1 MLVSLNLLC
10 KWLIQ
15 LSPLTAVTGSSLF
28 PPAWPANGESSARI
42 ATKAFSDVIDQDMVD
57 ENMLDQFFILPLE
70 GAEAR
75 YAFAP
80 ALLFLHLL
88 RVKSALVSPE
98 TDTGLDP
105 FLAPS
110 CQAITV

>member
-57 ENMLDQFFILPLE
+57 ENMLDQFFIL
-70 GAEAR
+70 
-75 YAFAP
+75 
-80 ALLFLHLL
+80 LFFE
-88 RVKSALVSPE
+88 RA
-98 TDTGLDP
+98 
-105 FLAPS
+105 A
-110 CQAITV
+110 AITPSLPHSCFFICSE